1 MPGAQ
6 GDAVRRV
13 PPLSGAGVSGG
24 GGHPVRAAAPVEVAF
39 GDCYGGP
46 MPDFKGLVTAILT
59 ALILSTITAGFSL
72 WQRVVVLETQAA
84 YYHGTPRGR

>member
-1 MPGAQ
+1 
-6 GDAVRRV
+6 
-13 PPLSGAGVSGG
+13 
-24 GGHPVRAAAPVEVAF
+24 
-39 GDCYGGP
+39 